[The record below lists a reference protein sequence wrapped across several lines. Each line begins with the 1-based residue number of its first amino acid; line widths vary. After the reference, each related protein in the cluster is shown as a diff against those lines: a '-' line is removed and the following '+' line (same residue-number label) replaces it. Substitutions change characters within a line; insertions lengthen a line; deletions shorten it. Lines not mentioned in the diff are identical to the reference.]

1 MPKVSKLPRK
11 SGPMISMNPPPSAI
25 KDFAEQAERILRRAD
40 KLVTDANA
48 FMKKDKTARKTAK
61 RSR

>member
-1 MPKVSKLPRK
+1 MV
-11 SGPMISMNPPPSAI
+11 SMNPPPSAI

-48 FMKKDKTARKTAK
+48 FIKDGTARKTAR